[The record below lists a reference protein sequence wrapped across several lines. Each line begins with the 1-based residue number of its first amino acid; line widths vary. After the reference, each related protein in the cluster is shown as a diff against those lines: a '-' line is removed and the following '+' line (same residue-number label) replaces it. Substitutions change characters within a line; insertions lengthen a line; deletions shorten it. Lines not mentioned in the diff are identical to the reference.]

1 MTLNG
6 WFQIAFM
13 LALVVATARPL
24 GLYTAAVLQGGP
36 TFLDPALRP
45 LEHRLYALAGIDP
58 RREQS
63 WRAYTVVMLIFS
75 AAGFVLL
82 YALLRLQHL
91 LPLNPQGFGPMSP
104 HLAFNTAASF
114 VTNTNWQSYGGE
126 STLSYLSQMAGLTV
140 QNFLSAATGFA
151 IAAALARA
159 FARSG
164 SGTVGNFWVDLTR
177 TTLYLLLPLSLVVAL
192 ALVAF
197 GTPQTLRAYVDATTL
212 EGAKQTLAQGPVA
225 SQVAIKQLGTNGGG
239 FFNVNGAHPY
249 ENPNLWTNLIETW
262 AIFSLALALAI
273 AFGRMIGREREGWAL
288 LGVMVLF
295 LVAGCA
301 VAYWA
306 EAAGNPLMHAL
317 GVTGSNM
324 EGKEV
329 RFGTALST
337 VWAVF
342 TTGASNGSVNA
353 MHGSFMPLGGLVPLV
368 LMQIGEVVP
377 GGVGSGLY
385 GIVVFAIIAMFVAG
399 LMVGRTPEYL
409 GKKLEPRE
417 VKMAMLAILIMP
429 LFILGFSAISA
440 VLPTALASLANPGA
454 RGYTEILYAFS
465 SAAGNNGSAFA
476 GLTANTP
483 WYNTT
488 LGITMLA
495 CRFGIIV
502 PVMAIAGALAAK
514 PKLAPSAGTFPTDG
528 ALFVALLAGV
538 IVILSGLEFFPAL
551 ALGPIVEHFQ
561 MLAGKTF

>member
-6 WFQIAFM
+6 WLQIAVM
-13 LALVVATARPL
+13 LALVIATARPL

-36 TFLDPALRP
+36 TFLDPVLRP
-45 LEHRLYALAGIDP
+45 LERRLYALAGVDE
-58 RREQS
+58 RREQG
-63 WRAYTVVMLIFS
+63 WLTYTGALLVFS

-82 YALLRLQHL
+82 YAILRLQHL
-91 LPLNPQGFGPMSP
+91 LPLNPQGFGPMSE

-140 QNFLSAATGFA
+140 QNFVSAATGFA
-151 IAAALARA
+151 VAAALARA
-159 FARSG
+159 FVRSG
-164 SGTVGNFWVDLTR
+164 AMTVGNFWVDLTR

-192 ALVAF
+192 ALAAL
-197 GTPQTLRAYVDATTL
+197 GTPQNLSAYVDATTL

-239 FFNVNGAHPY
+239 FFNANGAHPY
-249 ENPNLWTNLIETW
+249 ENPNVWTNLIETW
-262 AIFSLALALAI
+262 AIFSLALALAV

-288 LGVMVLF
+288 LGVMALF
-295 LVAGCA
+295 LAVGCA

-306 EAAGNPLMHAL
+306 EAAGNPLMHAM
-317 GVTGSNM
+317 GVSGANM

-329 RFGTALST
+329 RFGAALST
-337 VWAVF
+337 LWAVF

-353 MHGSFMPLGGLVPLV
+353 MHGSFMPLGGLVPLA
-368 LMQIGEVVP
+368 LIQIGEVVP

-385 GIVVFAIIAMFVAG
+385 GIVVFVIIAMFVAG

-409 GKKLEPRE
+409 GKKLEGRE
-417 VKMAMLAILIMP
+417 VKLAMLAILIMP
-429 LFILGFSAISA
+429 LFILGFSAVSA
-440 VLPTALASLANPGA
+440 VLPAALAGLANPGA

-476 GLTANTP
+476 GLTANAP

-488 LGITMLA
+488 LGIAMLA

-502 PVMAIAGALAAK
+502 PVLAIAGALAAK

-538 IVILSGLEFFPAL
+538 IVILSGLEYFPAL